1 MTYYEGDLLCCE
13 KPSTMSTTKAKYS
26 DIYQSIKERILSG
39 EYNTHL
45 KLPGGSEL
53 ATEFGCSELTIKKA
67 LDILVADGLVVRKRG
82 SGSYVK
88 RPLGKS
94 GYKHLYGTKANVLKN
109 GQSLETKVLE
119 FAVVPADKFLAERL
133 NCELEDM
140 LYKTTRVR
148 IIDGIP
154 GALEET
160 YMPINIIQG
169 LKREHAQDSIY
180 SYITDKLGLKI
191 HSSTMEITVVKA
203 SELHANELA
212 IVVGEP
218 LVNVEQIVYLDNGE
232 IFEYSNVK
240 HRWEGY
246 KFATNFVKL

>member
-1 MTYYEGDLLCCE
+1 
-13 KPSTMSTTKAKYS
+13 MSTTKAKYS
-26 DIYQSIKERILSG
+26 DIYQAIKERILSG
-39 EYNTHL
+39 QYTTNQ

-53 ATEFGCSELTIKKA
+53 AVEFGCSELTIKKA
-67 LDILVADGLVVRKRG
+67 LDILVTDGLVVRKRG

-88 RPLGKS
+88 RPLGNS
-94 GYKHLYGTKANVLKN
+94 GYKHLYGTKANVQDS
-109 GQSLETKVLE
+109 GQTLTTKVLE
-119 FAVVPADKFLAERL
+119 FSVVPADTFLAERL
-133 NCELEDM
+133 NCDIEDM

-148 IIDGIP
+148 IIDDIP
-154 GALEET
+154 GAVEET
-160 YMPINIIQG
+160 YMPINVIQG

-180 SYITDKLGLKI
+180 SYITNTLGLKI

-203 SELHANELA
+203 NEFYATELDIKL
-212 IVVGEP
+212 GEP